1 MLKISEKIKEKEKGR
16 KKRKKNKTTTRMI
29 ANVFWCGKIYNID
42 FVPSKEGIAAL
53 GNELEKISKIPVAHQ
68 MILFQGI
75 AIPLLKAS
83 FGVNKKSYH
92 LIYLTHLQYLRNAS
106 VMTTL

>member
-1 MLKISEKIKEKEKGR
+1 
-16 KKRKKNKTTTRMI
+16 MI

-83 FGVNKKSYH
+83 FGVNKNSYH
-92 LIYLTHLQYLRNAS
+92 LIYLTHPQYLRNAS